1 MRVIGL
7 DVHRSFAQ
15 VAELENGVLR
25 QCGRV
30 DLVRDKVLAFART
43 LRPDDEVV
51 LEATGNTMAIVKLLK
66 PHVGRVVIANPLQVR
81 VIAEAKAKTDRI
93 DAAALARL
101 HAAGYLP
108 EVWQP
113 DEATELL
120 RNLVSRRATIVQGMT
135 RTKNRIHAVLHAN
148 LIPPFSGKLFLG
160 PGGSGWLNSHWPNTN
175 ERRWTAGWQG
185 WTPWSGADGS
195 RDGDR
200 FRLPRRRPGAAAD
213 DDRRHQHGGRR
224 RRAVRDRRCPAV
236 RLGGEAGQL
245 LWALTRAF
253 GSRGIDA
260 AQHGRISKQGA
271 RMHADAGGG
280 SLGSSVTPGPLRAF
294 YVRVQGRKGKQ
305 VAAVATARKI
315 AVLAW
320 HLLTKEEDYAFAR
333 PALVA
338 MKERQMQLKAVPNRV
353 VAGTRPERRAT
364 TASRSCAKRNAR
376 WCSRRSRPTRA
387 LSAPGRRSRNR
398 TSTRSPGTTRRER
411 ASRTPGRAD
420 GTAARSRLVQRI
432 RAVDLGAVLGRE
444 VHVGQHVG
452 LGVIHQGGEL
462 GHPRAHWSA
471 TSRHCLRA
479 ASASSWAKAV
489 PIQAETMRRCVL
501 PAWAMALR
509 MKWTRQRCQSRS
521 APIDGGLQPLMR
533 VGDHQLDAAQ
543 AAPGQAA
550 QELDPERSRPRCA
563 PTVMPSTSR
572 RPSVL
577 TPTATMTATETMWWS
592 RRALT

>member
-15 VAELENGVLR
+15 VAELEDGVLR

-43 LRPDDEVV
+43 LRADDEVV

-120 RNLVSRRATIVQGMT
+120 RNLVSRRASIVQGMT

-160 PGGSGWLNSHWPNTN
+160 PGRKWLAEQPLSAHERTAVDRWLAGLDAMEQDLTAAEAAIATACLSDDRVRRLMTIGGINMIVAAGVLSAIGDVRRFGS
-175 ERRWTAGWQG
+175 
-185 WTPWSGADGS
+185 ADKLVSYLGLDPRVRQS
-195 RDGDR
+195 GDR
-200 FRLPRRRPGAAAD
+200 
-213 DDRRHQHGGRR
+213 
-224 RRAVRDRRCPAV
+224 
-236 RLGGEAGQL
+236 
-245 LWALTRAF
+245 
-253 GSRGIDA
+253 A
-260 AQHGRISKQGA
+260 AQHGRISKQGRSHA
-271 RMHADAGGG
+271 RGMLVEAAWAAA
-280 SLGSSVTPGPLRAF
+280 VTPGPLRAF

-338 MKERQMQLKAVPNRV
+338 MKERQMQLKSGAKSRRGGNTPGAARDYSIKELREKERALVEQ
-353 VAGTRPERRAT
+353 AEQAYTRFVSAWSEKP
-364 TASRSCAKRNAR
+364 TASRSRN
-376 WCSRRSRPTRA
+376 PK
-387 LSAPGRRSRNR
+387 
-398 TSTRSPGTTRRER
+398 
-411 ASRTPGRAD
+411 
-420 GTAARSRLVQRI
+420 
-432 RAVDLGAVLGRE
+432 
-444 VHVGQHVG
+444 
-452 LGVIHQGGEL
+452 GG
-462 GHPRAHWSA
+462 P
-471 TSRHCLRA
+471 
-479 ASASSWAKAV
+479 KM
-489 PIQAETMRRCVL
+489 P
-501 PAWAMALR
+501 PA
-509 MKWTRQRCQSRS
+509 
-521 APIDGGLQPLMR
+521 
-533 VGDHQLDAAQ
+533 
-543 AAPGQAA
+543 
-550 QELDPERSRPRCA
+550 
-563 PTVMPSTSR
+563 
-572 RPSVL
+572 
-577 TPTATMTATETMWWS
+577 
-592 RRALT
+592 